1 MNSAAA
7 KIPLRSATRI
17 MLFYTILSL
26 AWFYFSSY
34 GLPSATENQASPF
47 TGMTFWVTL
56 TTFITG
62 ITVSSF
68 FLLVWRQQYLQHQQ
82 DMVRC
87 VAEKDKLLHHFFD
100 LPLQGMA
107 ITSGAHGRWLQFN
120 DHLATLFKSSRE
132 ELSGLTLLALTHP
145 DDRMSDLQEWKL
157 MQSGKSQGYRRE
169 KRFVRMDGS
178 ILHAIID
185 SRCIRQADGKIDC
198 VVNVI
203 EDITARKHSELHLIR
218 QNNLF
223 DMLSQTNQVIVRSQD
238 RLVLLQNICRIAVQH
253 GGFVFAW
260 VSLLEEEK
268 PTNIASY
275 GHDNGFLQFINDY
288 RQQVRIRTGSEPRFL
303 MPTDRAIANN
313 THLILNHFL
322 MDESV
327 RPFHDAATKAGF
339 QSAGYFV
346 IRENG
351 LVIGALN
358 LYADE
363 PDFFTPA
370 VLATLNDMVMD
381 VTYALD
387 MLQQAKERAI
397 ALTALQNAGE
407 VIDASP
413 TILFRWQPNSSWK
426 LEYVSSNVQRW
437 GYKADEFIN
446 GDLTMSDLLHPEDLH
461 RVWAEVIRHIESRHR
476 EYILECRIRTA
487 NGEYLWVENHV
498 TTSFD
503 RKGKPQ
509 RFTGVMT
516 DITQQKTNELQLRQA
531 AIVFEST
538 REGIVITDAERNII
552 KVNSALIDL
561 FGYQEHELLGQR
573 PRIFR
578 SGKHEE
584 PFYHQMHQA
593 LNNHGFWRG
602 ELWNRKQNGEL
613 LPMMTSI
620 NPVCDSNGEILY
632 YVSIYTDISQLKD
645 SEARLEH
652 MALHD
657 PLTGLPNRAMLG
669 RKLAIGLQDAIRND
683 ERVALLMLDL
693 DHFKNVNDSFGH
705 HFGDELLHQV
715 AARLRHQLRA
725 NDIVCRLGGD
735 EFTVLLQNNPS
746 LEDVSLLAEK
756 IIHALHQPF
765 SLSNERD
772 VVIGTSIGIS
782 LFPEHGQTAEELMQQ
797 ADTAMYRAKHDGRD
811 GYRYFSEE
819 LFLKAKAR
827 LELEQR
833 LHRAIAEQEFKIYY
847 QPQVSIETNQIIGA
861 EALLRWDD
869 PEYGLIPPCE
879 FISVAEETGL
889 IQNIG
894 EWVLYETCRQG
905 RIWLDQQLPLINL
918 AVNLSP
924 LQLHHGDVQQLIGTI
939 LQNTG
944 FPAHRLELELTES
957 ALMEQQEE
965 AVRILQGL
973 RQQGIRIAID
983 DFGTGYSS
991 LAYLKQFPLDVLKI
1005 DKRFVDDIPHE
1016 RDDMEIAAAIVA
1028 MGHSLRLTVLAEG
1041 VETEAQLQ
1049 FLKQQGCDYYQGY
1062 LYSLP
1067 LPAEEFAQL
1076 LSQQNQPVPPVYVEQ
1091 LRVSAQIA

>member
-17 MLFYTILSL
+17 MLFYTVLSL
-26 AWFYFSSY
+26 AWFYFSSH
-34 GLPSATENQASPF
+34 GLYSGSSDSL
-47 TGMTFWVTL
+47 TFWVTL

-62 ITVSSF
+62 ITVSGF

-82 DMVRC
+82 DIVRC

-120 DHLATLFKSSRE
+120 DHLITLFKSSRE
-132 ELSGLTLLALTHP
+132 ELAGLNLLALTHP
-145 DDRMSDLQEWKL
+145 DDRINDLQDWEL
-157 MQSGKSQGYRRE
+157 MLANELQGYRRE

-185 SRCIRQADGKIDC
+185 SRCIRQTDGTIEC

-218 QNNLF
+218 QNNLY

-238 RLVLLQNICRIAVQH
+238 KLVLLQNICRIAVQH

-260 VSLLEEEK
+260 ISMLEEEK
-268 PTNIASY
+268 TVNVASY
-275 GHDNGFLQFINDY
+275 GHDNGFLQFIDDY
-288 RQQVRIRTGSEPRFL
+288 RQQVRVKTGTEPRFL
-303 MPTDRAIANN
+303 VPTDRAIANN
-313 THLILNHFL
+313 THLILNHFM

-327 RPFHDAATKAGF
+327 RPFHDVAAKAGF

-346 IRENG
+346 IREKG
-351 LVIGALN
+351 RVIGALN
-358 LYADE
+358 LYANE
-363 PDFFTPA
+363 PDFFSPA
-370 VLATLNDMVMD
+370 VLSTLNDMVMD

-413 TILFRWQPNSSWK
+413 TILFRWQPTSSWK

-437 GYKADEFIN
+437 GYKADDFIN
-446 GDLTMSDLLHPEDLH
+446 GNLTMSDLLHPEDLH

-487 NGEYLWVENHV
+487 DGEYLWVENHV

-538 REGIVITDAERNII
+538 REGIVITDAMHNII

-561 FGYQEHELLGQR
+561 FGYQEYELLGKR
-573 PRIFR
+573 PRILR
-578 SGKHEE
+578 SGKHDES
-584 PFYHQMHQA
+584 FYHQMRQA
-593 LNNHGFWRG
+593 LEDHGFWRG
-602 ELWNRKQNGEL
+602 ELWNRTKDGEL
-613 LPMMTSI
+613 VPMMTSI

-632 YVSIYTDISQLKD
+632 YVSVYTDISQLKD

-669 RKLAIGLQDAIRND
+669 RKLALGLQDAIKND
-683 ERVALLMLDL
+683 ERIALLMLDL

-715 AARLRHQLRA
+715 AARLRRQLRA
-725 NDIVCRLGGD
+725 NDVVCRLGGD

-765 SLSNERD
+765 PLSNERD

-782 LFPEHGQTAEELMQQ
+782 LFPEHSKTAEELMQQ

-847 QPQVSIETNQIIGA
+847 QPQLSIETNEIIGA

-869 PEYGLIPPCE
+869 PDLGLISPSE
-879 FISVAEETGL
+879 FIFVAEETGL

-905 RIWLDQQLPLINL
+905 RIWLDQHLPNINL

-944 FPAHRLELELTES
+944 FPAHHLELELTES

-1049 FLKQQGCDYYQGY
+1049 FLQQQGCDYYQGY
-1062 LYSLP
+1062 LYSVP
-1067 LPAEEFAQL
+1067 IPADEFEQL
-1076 LSQQNQPVPPVYVEQ
+1076 LREQ
-1091 LRVSAQIA
+1091 TQTRKIAATRAEKLIASIQIA